1 MTSSGKFAVSG
12 GVVGIGTDI
21 AEVDRIRTLIDKY
34 SDSFIERTFT
44 SAEIA
49 YCSKK
54 PLPYMH
60 YAARFAAKE
69 AMAKALGTGFSDGV
83 ALKDLSVENDAAG
96 TPHAVVSGRALEI
109 MHSIGGSKM
118 LISISHTKQFASA
131 FAAVVK

>member
-21 AEVDRIRTLIDKY
+21 AEIDRIQTLIDKY

-54 PLPYMH
+54 PLPHMH

-96 TPHAVVSGRALEI
+96 APHAVVSGRALEL
-109 MHSIGGSKM
+109 MHSMGGSKM
-118 LISISHTKQFASA
+118 LISISHTKQLASA
-131 FAAVVK
+131 FAVVVK